1 MIVCLPLNS
10 LQVTNQCVVV
20 CELQKWNGPES
31 SAWQVIKG
39 SQDEVG
45 RSLAAILDDYSV
57 RRIDDFGGVCKTFLC
72 DGDQYCEAP
81 PHIIGKAAVF
91 SFTPKNRLGL

>member
-1 MIVCLPLNS
+1 M
-10 LQVTNQCVVV
+10 
-20 CELQKWNGPES
+20 ERGRES

-39 SQDEVG
+39 SEDEVG

-57 RRIDDFGGVCKTFLC
+57 RRIDDFGGVCRTFLC

-91 SFTPKNRLGL
+91 SFTPKNRRAAEGLEMARVWERSGY